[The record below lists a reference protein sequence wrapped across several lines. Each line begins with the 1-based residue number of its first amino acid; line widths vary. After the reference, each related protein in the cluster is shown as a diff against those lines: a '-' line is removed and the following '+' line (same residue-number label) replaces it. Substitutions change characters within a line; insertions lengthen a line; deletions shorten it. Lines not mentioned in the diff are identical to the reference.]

1 MEGRLEALL
10 GHATYVRLRAVLTQ
24 ILDAPAP
31 DEQP

>member
-10 GHATYVRLRAVLTQ
+10 GDATYVRLRAMLTQ
-24 ILDAPAP
+24 IIDANAR

>member
-24 ILDAPAP
+24 TIDAHAP
-31 DEQP
+31 DGEP